1 MPFNAMSTDTETI
14 ADETCIATNH
24 SGEAVPGSDDPTAR
38 RMGSINA

>member
-1 MPFNAMSTDTETI
+1 MPLSATSTATETT

-38 RMGSINA
+38 RIGSINA